1 LPVLG
6 SRLSADGALAVLSV
20 TLTQLHKIETE
31 YGSAMCRTLLGQLEE
46 AVRKTSAT
54 FGNTPILGMCQDE
67 SKLAL
72 LIFLPGRVSSRCSQT
87 ADLSA
92 LAGRMEAVLTPE
104 LSRLERL
111 IHAPGRVVVGWGEGL
126 YSSRLPIDRLVAE
139 VTVEA
144 AEAASRRLASQQSD
158 DRSLLR
164 MLFVEKQLNFHFQPI
179 VDQNLRRYG
188 FEALVR
194 GPAHLVW
201 KAPDQMFARA
211 AEVGLMDELDRG
223 CCMGAIQEAAGRL
236 GPDERLF
243 LNLLPSTLH
252 DQSFV
257 AEELPAVL
265 SASGISAN
273 RVVLEVT
280 EQHAIES
287 LAAFEESIRKV
298 VDQGMSIA
306 LDDVGAGNSNLN
318 ALLEIR
324 PSYIKLDRQ
333 LIQGVAGN
341 GLKRQLISALVAA
354 ADSMPAQLI
363 AEGVEQPEDGEELK
377 RLGVNLLQGYLFG
390 RPLPFPERPIA

>member
-1 LPVLG
+1 
-6 SRLSADGALAVLSV
+6 
-20 TLTQLHKIETE
+20 
-31 YGSAMCRTLLGQLEE
+31 
-46 AVRKTSAT
+46 
-54 FGNTPILGMCQDE
+54 
-67 SKLAL
+67 
-72 LIFLPGRVSSRCSQT
+72 
-87 ADLSA
+87 
-92 LAGRMEAVLTPE
+92 
-104 LSRLERL
+104 
-111 IHAPGRVVVGWGEGL
+111 
-126 YSSRLPIDRLVAE
+126 
-139 VTVEA
+139 
-144 AEAASRRLASQQSD
+144 
-158 DRSLLR
+158 
-164 MLFVEKQLNFHFQPI
+164 
-179 VDQNLRRYG
+179 
-188 FEALVR
+188 
-194 GPAHLVW
+194 
-201 KAPDQMFARA
+201 
-211 AEVGLMDELDRG
+211 MDELDRG
-223 CCMGAIQEAAGRL
+223 CCLGAIQEAAGRL
-236 GPDERLF
+236 GPEERLF

-257 AEELPAVL
+257 AEELPEVL

-324 PSYIKLDRQ
+324 PSFIKLDRQ

-341 GLKRQLISALVAA
+341 GLKRQLIAALVAA

-363 AEGVEQPEDGEELK
+363 AEGVEQVEDGEELK